1 MKPPDSKRRTRAEQL
16 VDPATAAPDDVPE
29 NLRSVRRPPGA
40 FDPTAPSLI
49 DTNSA
54 AFLAEATRGRVLV
67 ADDDRTLRGLIRGAL
82 QRAGYEVVEAADGVA
97 ALDAVKAG
105 GVDLALLDVQMPGA
119 DGIEVCTEIRRKH
132 DSLSLPVIIVTGLD
146 DRDARVWCKAVGA
159 DEFLTKPMDVTELL
173 IRVENLLKLRR
184 YHTRL
189 QRQNELLED
198 TVRVRTARIRAALDD
213 AQKQQRR
220 LRQVLGE
227 TFVRLSAAVEFR
239 DLGSAQHV
247 ERIGV
252 YAAWVA
258 KLAGLP
264 EDFCT
269 EVGAAAALHDV
280 GMIAVSS
287 DIITQPTGLS
297 PSQRAMMERHPHIGS
312 WILGEGK
319 VPELVLADGIAA
331 SHHEWWDGSGYPEGL
346 TGHGIPI
353 GARIVA
359 LGDVFDALVSERP
372 WRPAQTVD
380 EAFEHL
386 RAGAGTQFDPTLC
399 GVVLDNQDVF
409 RIIAGG
415 GSPRPSGEEED
426 GDGTTL

>member
-1 MKPPDSKRRTRAEQL
+1 MKPRDTRGRKRADQL
-16 VDPATAAPDDVPE
+16 VDPAAAAPDEVPE
-29 NLRSVRRPPGA
+29 DLRSVRKRPGG
-40 FDPTAPSLI
+40 FDPTTPSLI
-49 DTNSA
+49 DTSSTG
-54 AFLAEATRGRVLV
+54 FLADDTRGRVLV

-119 DGIEVCTEIRRKH
+119 DGIEVCTEIRRSH

-184 YHTRL
+184 YHSRL

-198 TVRVRTARIRAALDD
+198 QVLVRTARIRAALED
-213 AQKQQRR
+213 AEKQQRR
-220 LRQVLGE
+220 LRHVLGE

-247 ERIGV
+247 ERIGI
-252 YAAWVA
+252 YAGWIAR
-258 KLAGLP
+258 LAGLP
-264 EDFCT
+264 KELC
-269 EVGAAAALHDV
+269 EEIGAAAALHDV

-287 DIITQPTGLS
+287 EIITHPGKLS
-297 PSQRAMMERHPHIGS
+297 PTQRALMERHPHIGS

-319 VPELVLADGIAA
+319 VPELFLACGIAA
-331 SHHEWWDGSGYPEGL
+331 SHHEWWDGSGYPDGV
-346 TGHGIPI
+346 TGNSIPI
-353 GARIVA
+353 GARVVA
-359 LGDVFDALVSERP
+359 LGDVFDALVSRRP
-372 WRPAQTVD
+372 WRAALTVD
-380 EAFEHL
+380 EAFEEI
-386 RAGAGTQFDPTLC
+386 RAGAGVQFDPALAA
-399 GVVLDNQDVF
+399 VMLDNPEVF
-409 RIIAGG
+409 RTIANGEIPRA
-415 GSPRPSGEEED
+415 SPED
-426 GDGTTL
+426 DGASTTL